1 MYKYKAQMR
10 LVLAAKEKE
19 MPQKNTRRIGA
30 IINDAIADLDEI
42 LIANDINSLP
52 DGPIKVAYESILAWA
67 TSSMEKVEDEKAA
80 TKLASSIRALVSKV
94 RKPMEALSKMN
105 SQIIAYEESILA
117 LLAAYDIKPLAS
129 KGAAT
134 EKGKKE
140 EEAPEA
146 KPAAAAA
153 APKAKPPAPKGK
165 TTKKE
170 DEAE

>member
-42 LIANDINSLP
+42 LISNDINSLP

-117 LLAAYDIKPLAS
+117 LLAAYDIKPLSS
-129 KGAAT
+129 KGET

-140 EEAPEA
+140 EAPKA
-146 KPAAAAA
+146 KPAAA

-165 TTKKE
+165 TAKKE
-170 DEAE
+170 DSE

>member
-42 LIANDINSLP
+42 LISNDINSLP

-67 TSSMEKVEDEKAA
+67 TASMEKVEDEKAA

-117 LLAAYDIKPLAS
+117 LLAAYDIKPLS
-129 KGAAT
+129 SMGET

-140 EEAPEA
+140 EPPKA

-165 TTKKE
+165 TAKKE